1 MLPPAA
7 ERRSV
12 GRRSVTLEDLG
23 NTGEFLG
30 AIAVLISLI
39 YLALQI
45 RHNTMTVRAVTSA
58 AVSESLARVTEVVGA
73 DPQTA
78 RVYTLG
84 LAGDS
89 TLSPEESFQFNYLFA
104 TYMRRVE
111 NAYYQQLRG
120 FVDSEHWQTTDRI
133 LSLAMELPGARRKWE
148 GARSVY
154 SDQFVAYVDRILIE
168 RGTSPAAAQQAD
180 EVGR

>member
-1 MLPPAA
+1 
-7 ERRSV
+7 
-12 GRRSVTLEDLG
+12 VTLEDLG

-45 RHNTMTVRAVTSA
+45 RHNTMTVRAGTSA
-58 AVSESLARVTEVVGA
+58 AVSESLARVTEVVGT

-78 RVYTLG
+78 RVYMLG
-84 LAGDS
+84 LAEDP
-89 TLSPEESFQFNYLFA
+89 TLSPEENFQFNFLFA

-120 FVDSEHWQTTDRI
+120 FVNSEHWQTTERT
-133 LSLAMELPGARRKWE
+133 LSLFMERPGARHTWE

-168 RGTSPAAAQQAD
+168 RGTSPAAAQQGDEAD
-180 EVGR
+180 VE